1 VPTATFTAD
10 FTKWNQALRDAS
22 TSLKPLEVSAKGVQQ
37 QLQRM
42 ATSLSGA
49 TIIKQA
55 NIATEAVK
63 SIGGATKLTEAEQR
77 KLNATVTEAIAKY
90 ASLGQK
96 APADMIALAK
106 ATKQSES
113 AFSGISTALGPIKGL
128 LAGAFAVTSITR
140 AAGEALK
147 FASDLNDLSA
157 KTGISTKALQ
167 EFKFAGD
174 QVGVTLD
181 DVSGAILQMQKH
193 LVGGDKSVLG
203 ALKTIG
209 VSFKDLQGLAPEE
222 QFKRIAE
229 GLSKIEDPAL
239 RNKTAFDIMGK
250 AAANVLPLIA
260 TDLKKTAD
268 EAERLGI
275 VLDQETINQ
284 LDNLGDTWAKVKLA
298 GEALVAK
305 ALVPMAPA
313 LIKVLEAIIPL
324 AASIGKLPTDFKKL
338 EIELLQM
345 GVITRQ
351 AALSFI
357 ELTKWTQPLNVATG
371 QYEKQVKSIQGE
383 MLGLIDKV
391 GKAQQEL
398 KDMQAPQK
406 AVTDGAKK
414 AATAFGEWGDKAKES
429 QEKIHAG
436 ADVIRESLGTIS
448 DALEKVQ
455 ERSDAAFEALNQA
468 EELTSLKQQLD
479 QVANRIEKVD
489 EVETEWIE
497 GTQHL
502 LVNKST
508 VVKDY
513 FNAIVKNQKEANK
526 GSIEWE
532 QSLNELSQAFAQL
545 AQVSDGAFGG
555 VLKDIAQLISLMN
568 VAAKA
573 SQQVAA
579 GIAAWKSATTASG
592 KAAAGIQIGAGVA
605 SGVGAVISA
614 TSVPGKGNRVL
625 GGAAAGAQAGAAFG
639 PYGVVIGAAI
649 GALVGALRKDPRW
662 AQEMQSIAKD
672 FGENI
677 SKEVGQAIE
686 QLAKAKFGGN
696 RQAAQIASLD
706 QIISSGGGIT
716 AKNLDQLEA
725 RLHDVFSLIQTGA
738 FSASDAQDV
747 LNKNFQT
754 FVDFLGGRVNPALKE
769 IIKLNNQFGT
779 QSKAIADY
787 VDAQA
792 NKALSSLTKV
802 ISARGDLVSQL
813 EAAQKKGDKGAIAK
827 LQAQLAALPLTAG
840 GGQALGASL
849 FGIFERLTKDGAS
862 ALDVLSQLDPVIE
875 SLDKQLSK
883 AGLSGGAAFDQIKS
897 LAGIATDEIAGPAFQ
912 AIQAYGQALEGLNNS
927 AVLTQE
933 EFSGLTEQITAT
945 YTAAV
950 DALVKQGKD
959 GSKALH
965 LIAPQLQEIWELQ
978 QDFGYAVDDST
989 QKLLDQ
995 AVAAGDVGEKHR
1007 SIQEQTLDVL
1017 QHVSD
1022 VLDLIGEKFGV
1033 DIPRDVDKTVKAFD
1047 KVGTKI
1053 DDAIAK
1059 IPDNVHIGV
1068 KFDIPEL
1075 PDNYTP
1081 LSHGGAVPFSK
1092 GGPVYA
1098 AGGYFASKGTDTI
1111 PAMLSPGEFVI
1122 SRRGVQAAGMPALRS
1137 INQGV
1142 PPMGGGIVTTI
1153 NVYVNNK
1160 LDHAESQKIAAA
1172 IAPHLPGVVANGGA
1186 THGKWQRM
1194 TKVLAK

>member
-1 VPTATFTAD
+1 MT
-10 FTKWNQALRDAS
+10 N
-22 TSLKPLEVSAKGVQQ
+22 
-37 QLQRM
+37 
-42 ATSLSGA
+42 
-49 TIIKQA
+49 
-55 NIATEAVK
+55 
-63 SIGGATKLTEAEQR
+63 
-77 KLNATVTEAIAKY
+77 LN
-90 ASLGQK
+90 
-96 APADMIALAK
+96 
-106 ATKQSES
+106 
-113 AFSGISTALGPIKGL
+113 
-128 LAGAFAVTSITR
+128 
-140 AAGEALK
+140 
-147 FASDLNDLSA
+147 
-157 KTGISTKALQ
+157 
-167 EFKFAGD
+167 
-174 QVGVTLD
+174 
-181 DVSGAILQMQKH
+181 
-193 LVGGDKSVLG
+193 
-203 ALKTIG
+203 
-209 VSFKDLQGLAPEE
+209 
-222 QFKRIAE
+222 
-229 GLSKIEDPAL
+229 
-239 RNKTAFDIMGK
+239 
-250 AAANVLPLIA
+250 
-260 TDLKKTAD
+260 
-268 EAERLGI
+268 
-275 VLDQETINQ
+275 
-284 LDNLGDTWAKVKLA
+284 
-298 GEALVAK
+298 
-305 ALVPMAPA
+305 
-313 LIKVLEAIIPL
+313 
-324 AASIGKLPTDFKKL
+324 
-338 EIELLQM
+338 
-345 GVITRQ
+345 
-351 AALSFI
+351 
-357 ELTKWTQPLNVATG
+357 
-371 QYEKQVKSIQGE
+371 
-383 MLGLIDKV
+383 
-391 GKAQQEL
+391 
-398 KDMQAPQK
+398 
-406 AVTDGAKK
+406 
-414 AATAFGEWGDKAKES
+414 
-429 QEKIHAG
+429 
-436 ADVIRESLGTIS
+436 
-448 DALEKVQ
+448 
-455 ERSDAAFEALNQA
+455 
-468 EELTSLKQQLD
+468 QQLD
-479 QVANRIEKVD
+479 QVANRLAKVD
-489 EVETEWIE
+489 QVETEWIE
-497 GTQHL
+497 GTAHL

-513 FNAIVKNQKEANK
+513 FGVLLKKQEESHK
-526 GSIEWE
+526 GWQEFE
-532 QSLNELSQAFAQL
+532 KDLDELSQAFAEL
-545 AQVSDGAFGG
+545 AQISGGALSGILSQIGKMVGSANLGVKAIEGIDKAMDAIHDAKGIKDTSLGIVSLTANILSAVAAAISFGKALADIFHRSRAEQLQSS
-555 VLKDIAQLISLMN
+555 VLKDF
-568 VAAKA
+568 
-573 SQQVAA
+573 
-579 GIAAWKSATTASG
+579 
-592 KAAAGIQIGAGVA
+592 
-605 SGVGAVISA
+605 GVGI
-614 TSVPGKGNRVL
+614 TEDIGQQIENR
-625 GGAAAGAQAGAAFG
+625 
-639 PYGVVIGAAI
+639 
-649 GALVGALRKDPRW
+649 
-662 AQEMQSIAKD
+662 AKT
-672 FGENI
+672 
-677 SKEVGQAIE
+677 Q
-686 QLAKAKFGGN
+686 FGGS
-696 RQAAQIASLD
+696 RQAAQVGSLAD
-706 QIISSGGGIT
+706 IISAGGGVTT
-716 AKNLDQLEA
+716 ANLDKLQA
-725 RLHDVFSLIQTGA
+725 RLRDVFSLLQTGELTGA
-738 FSASDAQDV
+738 QSQKILNDNFS
-747 LNKNFQT
+747 T

-769 IIKLNNQFGT
+769 IIKLNDQFGT
-779 QSKAIADY
+779 HSKAIADY

-875 SLDKQLSK
+875 SLDKQLAK

-1047 KVGTKI
+1047 KVGMKI

-1137 INQGV
+1137 INNGV
-1142 PPMGGGIVTTI
+1142 PPMGGGNVTTV

-1172 IAPHLPGVVANGGA
+1172 IAPHIPGVVANGGS
-1186 THGKWQRM
+1186 THGKWSRM